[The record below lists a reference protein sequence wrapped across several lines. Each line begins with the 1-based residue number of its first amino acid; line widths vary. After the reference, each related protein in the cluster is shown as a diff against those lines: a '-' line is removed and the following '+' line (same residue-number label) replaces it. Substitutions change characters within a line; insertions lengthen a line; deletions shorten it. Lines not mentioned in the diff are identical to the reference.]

1 MSLDTHRGIDA
12 ISEHL
17 VNVEQKAYLDR
28 VHQWLAAPDALSSYE
43 EALRKRLSTTGDW
56 FINSPG
62 YQRWKTTPKSL
73 LWLHGMTG
81 CGKAVLSST
90 VVQDLCEHCQSHA
103 SHTLA
108 FFYFES
114 NVTFRQHTTSFIRS
128 LLSQLSRQ
136 NEAGV
141 LKLKDLYFACDQ
153 GRSQPTDDTLLLT
166 LRSMFQIST
175 ATYILLDALDE
186 SQNRSRLLDI
196 IQRVH
201 DWEIDNVDLLVT
213 SRCEADIKKIL
224 EPLACSDQIIEL
236 KPSVMNDDINKYIEH
251 SMSTD
256 RSLSRWRTRPDIQ
269 RKIMENLLDKGEG
282 SHERPIV
289 PSLDAC

>member
-1 MSLDTHRGIDA
+1 
-12 ISEHL
+12 
-17 VNVEQKAYLDR
+17 
-28 VHQWLAAPDALSSYE
+28 
-43 EALRKRLSTTGDW
+43 
-56 FINSPG
+56 
-62 YQRWKTTPKSL
+62 
-73 LWLHGMTG
+73 MTG
-81 CGKAVLSST
+81 CGKTVLSST
-90 VVQDLCEHCQSHA
+90 TVQDLCEHCQSHA

-114 NVTFRQHTTSFIRS
+114 NVIFGQHRTSFIRS

-136 NEAGV
+136 NEAGL

-186 SQNRSRLLDI
+186 SRNRSRLLDI

-201 DWEIDNVDLLVT
+201 YWEIDSVHLLVT
-213 SRCEADIKKIL
+213 SRCETDIKKIL
-224 EPLACSDQIIEL
+224 EPLAYSDQIIEL
-236 KPSVMNDDINKYIEH
+236 KPSFINDDVNKYIEH
-251 SMSTD
+251 SISTNQN
-256 RSLSRWRTRPDIQ
+256 LSRWRRRPDIQ

-282 SHERPIV
+282 SYERPIV

>member
-1 MSLDTHRGIDA
+1 
-12 ISEHL
+12 
-17 VNVEQKAYLDR
+17 
-28 VHQWLAAPDALSSYE
+28 
-43 EALRKRLSTTGDW
+43 
-56 FINSPG
+56 
-62 YQRWKTTPKSL
+62 
-73 LWLHGMTG
+73 MTG
-81 CGKAVLSST
+81 CGKTVLSST

-114 NVTFRQHTTSFIRS
+114 NVTFGQHSTSFIRS

-141 LKLKDLYFACDQ
+141 LKLKDLYFSCDQ

-166 LRSMFQIST
+166 LRSMFQNST

-186 SQNRSRLLDI
+186 SQNRSRLLDV

-201 DWEIDNVDLLVT
+201 EWEIDNVHVLVT

-224 EPLACSDQIIEL
+224 EPLACPDQIIEL
-236 KPSVMNDDINKYIEH
+236 KPSVINDDINKYIQH

-256 RSLSRWRTRPDIQ
+256 RSLRRWRRRPDIQ
-269 RKIMENLLDKGEG
+269 QKIMENLLDKGDG
-282 SHERPIV
+282 LYERPIA
-289 PSLDAC
+289 PSLDTC